1 MLWPNK
7 GFTSQATFHAL
18 GFVSVKAGFRTWAIT
33 FGCVGFPSRRCILI
47 NLRFFSFLRTK
58 IFNFVSAVVIDVS
71 VPCERSPHLEGLPPG
86 DWARIEN
93 RKRCPYVEAIMLIR

>member
-47 NLRFFSFLRTK
+47 NLPFCQLLKDQDF
-58 IFNFVSAVVIDVS
+58 
-71 VPCERSPHLEGLPPG
+71 
-86 DWARIEN
+86 
-93 RKRCPYVEAIMLIR
+93 

>member
-47 NLRFFSFLRTK
+47 NLRFFS

-71 VPCERSPHLEGLPPG
+71 VPWERSQHLEGLPPG

>member
-18 GFVSVKAGFRTWAIT
+18 DFVSVIAGFRSWAIT

-47 NLRFFSFLRTK
+47 NPRFFSFLRTK

-71 VPCERSPHLEGLPPG
+71 VPCERSQHLEGLPPG

-93 RKRCPYVEAIMLIR
+93 RKRCS

>member
-1 MLWPNK
+1 VLWPNE

-18 GFVSVKAGFRTWAIT
+18 GFVSFKAGFRTWSIA
-33 FGCVGFPSRRCILI
+33 FKRVSFPSRRCILI

-71 VPCERSPHLEGLPPG
+71 LPCERSQHPEGLPPG

-93 RKRCPYVEAIMLIR
+93 RKRCSYVEAIMLIR